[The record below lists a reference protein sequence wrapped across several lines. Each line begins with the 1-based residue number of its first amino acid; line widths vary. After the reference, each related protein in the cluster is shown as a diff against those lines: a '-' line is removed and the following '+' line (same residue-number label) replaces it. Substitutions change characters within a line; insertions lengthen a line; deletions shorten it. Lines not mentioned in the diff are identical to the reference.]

1 MNELCGAFP
10 SVGGSLVWDLRD
22 EAGAERYQQYL
33 RDSGIRSIV
42 STVGLGVGNPI
53 PFLAQVELQGMIEAN
68 LVSPFMILKYSLL
81 PMKQLDGGRIIMFG
95 SITSFQPQQGAC
107 GYAATKMAL
116 RGLVESTRRELRMGF
131 QSVSVH
137 GVYTGPVSK
146 VGIASIVD
154 AVSYLL
160 RVPFGVHADVI
171 LD

>member
-1 MNELCGAFP
+1 
-10 SVGGSLVWDLRD
+10 
-22 EAGAERYQQYL
+22 
-33 RDSGIRSIV
+33 
-42 STVGLGVGNPI
+42 
-53 PFLAQVELQGMIEAN
+53 MIEAN
-68 LVSPFMILKYSLL
+68 LVSPFMILKSSLL